1 MYVNSNSMKSKT
13 ILFFS
18 FFLISS
24 TSTFAYFTAI
34 PTFKSCGLY
43 IPYDSEVECRI
54 FFKKQTESEWKN
66 TYPPIYDQQSK
77 EFRVSIVKLSENT
90 FYDIKIEML
99 IAHVID
105 TVFTGSFKTWKS
117 EVSIQKTIDIEQ
129 FKENSYYFINNV
141 VGTEDGWIKI
151 KSNSEIN
158 LENTSNVYAIGFS
171 NCKYVILEGIKL
183 SGGYKHGILIPESNS
198 EIRIIN
204 CDISRWGRIPIIQNE
219 CGEYLDVKGERIN
232 NDAGIRIE
240 NSGNIVVERCYI
252 HDPRGNANPWSG
264 VVEMGPFAGSIYE
277 YVHPG
282 GPNAIYVKQSTGGI
296 VIKNNDL
303 IGAQLNR
310 YNDVIETAKNG
321 AEEGGFNKD
330 SDIYG
335 NMLAFCQ
342 DDAVELDGGQCN
354 VRFFNNRMEQAYD
367 GISTAPNMKGPS
379 YIFNNIIFNL
389 GSSNGVES
397 TGVKNG
403 GGIENTKGR
412 QFLFHNTFV
421 TTKNTVNGVG
431 FGSGEKREMYMMT
444 TRNNI
449 FVSQSK
455 ISTSSKKGSG
465 MSISDM
471 HKSEHNDFDYDMIG
485 NTTSNNGVGAIFAK
499 AGSESHGVFSLPS
512 FTNKENAVF
521 TLLSNDAGIDKGI
534 QLPNFYNSNNF
545 SAPDMGAFEY
555 NTASSLIPIRP
566 LNIVSDKYFV
576 KLKIGVPVTIN
587 LTIGELEQNTEIQI
601 CKSLDMDWLSVVPD
615 KYTIS
620 SNSNIKLTLTATRSK
635 EYRQLGILLVR
646 ISNGLSVPISLSAN

>member
-240 NSGNIVVERCYI
+240 N
-252 HDPRGNANPWSG
+252 
-264 VVEMGPFAGSIYE
+264 
-277 YVHPG
+277 
-282 GPNAIYVKQSTGGI
+282 
-296 VIKNNDL
+296 
-303 IGAQLNR
+303 
-310 YNDVIETAKNG
+310 
-321 AEEGGFNKD
+321 
-330 SDIYG
+330 
-335 NMLAFCQ
+335 
-342 DDAVELDGGQCN
+342 
-354 VRFFNNRMEQAYD
+354 
-367 GISTAPNMKGPS
+367 
-379 YIFNNIIFNL
+379 
-389 GSSNGVES
+389 
-397 TGVKNG
+397 
-403 GGIENTKGR
+403 
-412 QFLFHNTFV
+412 
-421 TTKNTVNGVG
+421 
-431 FGSGEKREMYMMT
+431 
-444 TRNNI
+444 
-449 FVSQSK
+449 
-455 ISTSSKKGSG
+455 
-465 MSISDM
+465 
-471 HKSEHNDFDYDMIG
+471 
-485 NTTSNNGVGAIFAK
+485 
-499 AGSESHGVFSLPS
+499 
-512 FTNKENAVF
+512 
-521 TLLSNDAGIDKGI
+521 
-534 QLPNFYNSNNF
+534 
-545 SAPDMGAFEY
+545 
-555 NTASSLIPIRP
+555 
-566 LNIVSDKYFV
+566 
-576 KLKIGVPVTIN
+576 
-587 LTIGELEQNTEIQI
+587 
-601 CKSLDMDWLSVVPD
+601 
-615 KYTIS
+615 
-620 SNSNIKLTLTATRSK
+620 
-635 EYRQLGILLVR
+635 
-646 ISNGLSVPISLSAN
+646 